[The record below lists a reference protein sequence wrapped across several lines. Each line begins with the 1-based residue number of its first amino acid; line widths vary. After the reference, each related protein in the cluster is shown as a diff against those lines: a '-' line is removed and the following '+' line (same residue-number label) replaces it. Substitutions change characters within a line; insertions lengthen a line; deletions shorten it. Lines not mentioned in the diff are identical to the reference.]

1 MITYRNVSKS
11 YNKYTK
17 AVDNLNLEIPT
28 GKIVGL
34 IGHNGAGKTTTIKM
48 TVGIY
53 KPTEGEI
60 LINGK
65 SILEDPIAIKK
76 EIGFVPD
83 NPFITQVFTGYEYLN
98 FIADIYG
105 VSSKDRENRIKTL
118 GERLQLTHEL
128 NNKIKS
134 YSKGMKQKLTII
146 SSLLHNPKI
155 WILDEPL
162 SGLDPQSSFILKSFI
177 KEYAD
182 KGNTVIFSTHVLEV
196 AEKICDEIV
205 ILNKSKLVFNGTLDT
220 LKSTYSDNEALEDI
234 FLKLT
239 NTASA

>member
-11 YNKYTK
+11 YNKFTK

-105 VSSKDRENRIKTL
+105 VSSKDRETRIKIL

-220 LKSTYSDNEALEDI
+220 LKFTYSGNDDLEDI

-239 NTASA
+239 NAASA